1 MLANG
6 CLRASSRSSLLGY
19 ASCARHT
26 TIFASEAEG
35 MRLARG
41 TPHNRTAHLRVDRVD
56 LRRRGTGFLHQH
68 RDAAMAWNWK
78 YGSAIALFGK
88 LPCLGNRLMY
98 QDHDGDR
105 SVGCLH
111 HQVRDYLAAKAA
123 AIGIT
128 NRRCVKV
135 ERHVGA
141 LQHWGKFP
149 S

>member
-41 TPHNRTAHLRVDRVD
+41 TPHNRTAHLRSDRVD

-68 RDAAMAWNWK
+68 RDAPMVWDWK
-78 YGSAIALFGK
+78 YCSAVALFVK
-88 LPCLGNRLMY
+88 LPCLGDRLMN

-105 SVGCLH
+105 SAGRLH
-111 HQVRDYLAAKAA
+111 HQVRYNLAAKAA

-128 NRRCVKV
+128 DRPCVRV

-141 LQHWGKFP
+141 FQ
-149 S
+149 